1 MRKARLWPGFFV
13 SGRRVGL
20 FAVNRLDGVQ
30 QFVAQLQAEAAEVA
44 LQLLQA
50 GGADDIACDEGLAGD
65 EGQGHLCRVQA
76 MLPGQ
81 RYVAA
86 AGGNGLRVGVTGEA
100 AEQGDARIGR
110 ACAVLVFAREHA
122 EGQRRVG
129 QQAALFAHGN
139 FGQADLE
146 AAVEQ
151 VVGVLD
157 RDRARQAQLVG
168 QLQVLHGA
176 PGRLVGQADVANLP
190 GLDLFAQHFQGFL
203 QRGEVLFLVAIA
215 ELAEEVGAD
224 GFVYGIDISDGMLD
238 KARANAEK
246 FGIANVKFIP
256 CELEKLDLPDKTAH
270 LVISNC
276 TINHAADK
284 QAVWNEVFRIL
295 KKGGRF
301 VVSDI
306 YSTEPIDEMYRNDPQ
321 AVAECWAGAVT
332 REEYMK
338 TLAHAG
344 FSTIKILEESAPY
357 PKGKTTVC
365 SFTIAGK
372 KPSGCNCG
380 L

>member
-1 MRKARLWPGFFV
+1 MEFTAINKRYSELATSDCCLSCGGAINYAKPALGEV
-13 SGRRVGL
+13 CVDLGSGRGTDV
-20 FAVNRLDGVQ
+20 
-30 QFVAQLQAEAAEVA
+30 
-44 LQLLQA
+44 
-50 GGADDIACDEGLAGD
+50 
-65 EGQGHLCRVQA
+65 
-76 MLPGQ
+76 
-81 RYVAA
+81 
-86 AGGNGLRVGVTGEA
+86 LRM
-100 AEQGDARIGR
+100 
-110 ACAVLVFAREHA
+110 
-122 EGQRRVG
+122 
-129 QQAALFAHGN
+129 
-139 FGQADLE
+139 
-146 AAVEQ
+146 
-151 VVGVLD
+151 
-157 RDRARQAQLVG
+157 
-168 QLQVLHGA
+168 
-176 PGRLVGQADVANLP
+176 
-190 GLDLFAQHFQGFL
+190 
-203 QRGEVLFLVAIA
+203 
-215 ELAEEVGAD
+215 AEEVGAD

-380 L
+380 R